1 MALRS
6 LGRADLV
13 RLADALESGRL
24 RPRFTAKSVGRYIIS
39 NAADEMQA
47 ELNRLD
53 GLGVHPKHV
62 AYTARLLAQE
72 KAHTQ
77 VVRDRIDLVWTGPE
91 VTGSSSRDASTV
103 ARELLGAAKRSVLLS
118 SYAIDTDRDK
128 LRGLL
133 GKLAERMDEVEDLE
147 VRLLVNI
154 PRKWKHGVQDA
165 RPAAEIVEEFAG
177 RFKKRW
183 PGERLPKVF
192 YDPRSLEKG
201 HGDKA
206 CLHAKV
212 VVVDRVKAL
221 VSSAN
226 LTEAAHERN
235 IEAGVLVAEAAFAE
249 NVVRQFRSL
258 VDADELLAVAGLS

>member
-13 RLADALESGRL
+13 RLADALDSGRL
-24 RPRFTAKSVGRYIIS
+24 RPAYTAKSVGRYVA
-39 NAADEMQA
+39 NAAAPEVQV
-47 ELNRLD
+47 ELNRLQ
-53 GLGVHPKHV
+53 GLGVHPKHL
-62 AYTARLLAQE
+62 AYTARLLAEE

-77 VVRDRIDLVWTGPE
+77 AVRDRIDLVWTGPE
-91 VTGSSSRDASTV
+91 VAGSSTRDAATV
-103 ARELLGAAKRSVLLS
+103 ARELLGSAQRSVLLS
-118 SYAIDTDRDK
+118 SYAVDTDKDK
-128 LRGLL
+128 LKGLL

-147 VRLLVNI
+147 VQLFVNI
-154 PRKWKHGVQDA
+154 PRKWKHGVQDG
-165 RPAAEIVEEFAG
+165 RDAEVIVDEFAG
-177 RFKKRW
+177 RLRKVW
-183 PGERLPKVF
+183 PGERLPEVF
-192 YDPRSLEKG
+192 YDPRALEDG

-212 VVVDRVKAL
+212 VVVDGAKAL

-235 IEAGVLVAEAAFAE
+235 IEAGVLVADEAFAG

-258 VDADELLAVAGLS
+258 VEAGKLHELGEG